1 MTENAP
7 ENVAAPES
15 APVRETVRTRPA
27 RRPRGGWWH
36 LTVLPLAGL
45 LLVLAVALAALWV
58 WSGTD
63 GSLAAAL
70 RWAGHWTAL
79 TAHGVRGDIRHGGTI
94 EDLTWSQDGL
104 RVQVNGARIAW
115 SPGALWHRQLHV
127 RQLAA
132 ARVVIDDQSTPAPD
146 QPAAEPPRS
155 LALPLTVRV
164 DAFAVDQLRWSDP
177 PAVAVNKLAGSYKYD
192 SNRHKLEIG
201 QAQIETE
208 QGGAVLRGRAALQ
221 AQAPLAL
228 DAALSG
234 TLQSRAAP
242 PLALQATLHGP
253 LTDLQAALDAQT
265 ARTAG
270 NGAVLQQAHIQA
282 RLAPWATQP
291 LTQARAQV
299 QRLDLQTL
307 LAAFWPQAPRT
318 AITGQAELAPIG
330 HDGWQASADLTNA
343 ERGLPIERAQA
354 SAEWRDQTLTV
365 RTLTA
370 SGAGSHLT
378 ASGQWRFDARQG
390 AVDAALSAPGAALAI
405 KGELAPERGAG
416 RAQVEVA
423 DAARLLAWARTLPGL
438 KQALARAGLPDAV
451 QGRAHGQLDWR
462 GGWRNAQTAVVQAE
476 LTVPELTVQGVSLG
490 EPIQVQDLRANL
502 DGTLAQ
508 ARLALDG
515 RVGQGQRHGTLH
527 LAASGGQVPGS
538 APAAWRVSA
547 SHLNVQAQD
556 PQWGAW
562 VLTNAAPLA
571 LAFKPGGALDVEA
584 GAVTLAHGEHAPN
597 ITLAWDASRWDGRLL
612 TTSGRVQGLSLAWIE
627 QLAGQPLQNA
637 GITGDVALAGA
648 WRARVG
654 AGQPL
659 DLHASL
665 ERTAGDL
672 TLTAS
677 DPQTGLQAQVAAGL
691 RAARVTL
698 DGSGHEV
705 RAQAH
710 WMSERAGQISA
721 DLRTQLSATP
731 QGIGWAWPEDAP
743 LTGQASVHLPQLA
756 VWSALAP
763 PGWRLR
769 GVLTADAHIA
779 GTRGDPRITGTL
791 TGQRLA
797 LRSVVDG
804 VQLGGGQLR
813 ARFDGTKLI
822 IDQFSLRGAGRRGGQ
837 GSPGGTLTASGE
849 AGWIE
854 GRPQA
859 KLTATLDHLRASLRA
874 DRQIIVS
881 GNVQGAL
888 DGRQITARGQLKVD
902 QASITL
908 PDESAP
914 ALGDDVVVHDAQHH
928 ALRGQVTAD
937 PAARQDKARAPD
949 AALQADI
956 QVQIDLG
963 RQFRVQGQGID
974 TRLTG
979 ALTLAAQGP
988 LTAMPRLTGT
998 INTVDGHFQAYGQK
1012 LNIAHGALRF
1022 TGAADNPALDIL
1034 ALRPIYDA
1042 NQKAGVQVQGTALLP
1057 HVRLYADPALPD
1069 NQILAWLLLG
1079 RAAPATGAESAMLQ
1093 SAALALLGGR
1103 DSKGLAANL
1112 GLDELSLNNA
1122 TDAGGVQNASVTL
1135 GKRLSKRLYASYQQ
1149 SLSGATGSLML
1160 FYQLSRRWQ
1169 LRAQTGQDPG
1179 LDLIFSLMFD

>member
-7 ENVAAPES
+7 ENAAAPEP
-15 APVRETVRTRPA
+15 APTPRTR
-27 RRPRGGWWH
+27 RRGWAWWH
-36 LTVLPLAGL
+36 LTLLPLAAL
-45 LLVLAVALAALWV
+45 LLALAVALAALWV

-63 GSLAAAL
+63 GSLATAL

-79 TAHGVRGDIRHGGTI
+79 TTHGVHGDIRHGGTV

-104 RVQVNGARIAW
+104 HVQVRGARIAW
-115 SPGALWHRQLHV
+115 SPGALWHRLLHV
-127 RQLAA
+127 HQLAA
-132 ARVVIDDQSTPAPD
+132 AQVVIDDQSTPAPD
-146 QPAAEPPRS
+146 QHAAGAPQS
-155 LALPLTVRV
+155 LALPLAVRL
-164 DAFAVDQLRWSDP
+164 DAFAVAQLRWNGP
-177 PAVAVNKLAGSYKYD
+177 PAVTVNKLSGSYQYA
-192 SNRHKLEIG
+192 SNQHKLEIG

-208 QGGAVLRGRAALQ
+208 QGRAALHGRAALQ
-221 AQAPLAL
+221 ADAPMAL
-228 DAALSG
+228 DAVLSG
-234 TLQSRAAP
+234 TLQSQAAP
-242 PLALQATLHGP
+242 PLALQAALHGP
-253 LTDLQAALDAQT
+253 LADLEAKLDAQT
-265 ARTAG
+265 AQATK
-270 NGAVLQQAHIQA
+270 NGAADQQAHIQA
-282 RLAPWATQP
+282 QLALWAAQP
-291 LTQARAQV
+291 LTQAHAQV

-318 AITGQAELAPIG
+318 AITGQADLAPMGHDG
-330 HDGWQASADLTNA
+330 HDGWRASVDLTNA
-343 ERGLPIERAQA
+343 ERSLPIERAQA
-354 SAEWRDQTLTV
+354 SVEWRDQTLTV

-370 SGAGSHLT
+370 SGAGSDLSANGHWQL
-378 ASGQWRFDARQG
+378 DARQG
-390 AVDAALSAPGAALAI
+390 AIDATLTAPGAALAI

-416 RAQVEVA
+416 RAQADVR
-423 DAARLLAWARTLPGL
+423 DAARLLAWVRTLPGL
-438 KQALARAGLPDAV
+438 KPALAGLPDAA
-451 QGRAHGQLDWR
+451 QGQARGQLDWR
-462 GGWRNAQTAVVQAE
+462 GGWRDAQTAAVRAE
-476 LTVPELTVQGVSLG
+476 LAVPALTLQGAALG

-508 ARLALDG
+508 ARLAFDG
-515 RVGQGQRHGTLH
+515 RVRQGQRQGALH
-527 LAASGGQVPGS
+527 LAANGGQVPGS
-538 APAAWRVSA
+538 APAAWRVSVGR
-547 SHLNVQAQD
+547 LNVQAQD

-562 VLTNAAPLA
+562 ALTTAAPVDLA
-571 LAFKPGGALDVEA
+571 LKPGGAFDVGA
-584 GAVTLAHGEHAPN
+584 GTVTLTHGEQTPN

-612 TTSGRVQGLSLAWIE
+612 TTGGRVQGLSLAWID
-627 QLAGQPLQNA
+627 QLAGQPLQDA
-637 GITGDVALAGA
+637 GITGDVALAAA
-648 WRARVG
+648 WRARIG

-672 TLTAS
+672 TLTAN
-677 DPQTGLQAQVAAGL
+677 DPQTGLQTQVEAGL
-691 RAARVTL
+691 SQARITL
-698 DGSGHEV
+698 EGSGREL
-705 RAQAH
+705 RAQAQ

-721 DLRTQLSATP
+721 DLRTQLNATP

-743 LTGQASVHLPQLA
+743 LTGQARVRLPQLA
-756 VWSALAP
+756 VWSTLAP

-769 GVLTADAHIA
+769 GALEADAHVA
-779 GTRGDPRITGTL
+779 GTRSDPRITGTL

-804 VQLGGGQLR
+804 VQLSGGQLH

-822 IDQFSLRGAGRRGGQ
+822 LDQLSLRGAGRRSGQ
-837 GSPGGTLTASGE
+837 DSSGGTLTATGE

-859 KLTATLDHLRASLRA
+859 KLAVTLDHLRASLRD
-874 DRQIIVS
+874 DRKIIVS
-881 GNVQGAL
+881 GNAQGAL
-888 DGRQITARGQLKVD
+888 DGHQITARGQLKVD

-908 PDESAP
+908 PSESAP
-914 ALGDDVVVHDAQHH
+914 ALGDDVVVHDAQNHTLH
-928 ALRGQVTAD
+928 GHVTVEAV
-937 PAARQDKARAPD
+937 AVQDKRAPG

-963 RQFRVQGQGID
+963 QQFRVQGQGID

-1012 LNIAHGALRF
+1012 LTIARGALRF
-1022 TGAADNPALDIL
+1022 TGVVSNPALDIL

-1057 HVRLYADPALPD
+1057 SVRLYSDPVLPD
-1069 NQILAWLLLG
+1069 SQILAWLLLG
-1079 RAAPATGAESAMLQ
+1079 HAAPTTGAESAMLQ

-1112 GLDELSLNNA
+1112 GLDELSLSNA

-1169 LRAQTGQDPG
+1169 LRAQTGQDAG